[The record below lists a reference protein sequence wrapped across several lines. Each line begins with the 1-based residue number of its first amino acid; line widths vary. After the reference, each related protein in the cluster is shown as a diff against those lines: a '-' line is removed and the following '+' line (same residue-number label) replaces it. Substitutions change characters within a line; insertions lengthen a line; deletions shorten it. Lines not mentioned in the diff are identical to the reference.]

1 MEPTP
6 AATKKFTDYY
16 HGQQDGTGPAP
27 SDLPDGGPRA
37 SKLHAGVGDLLAG
50 KPAPSA
56 TDTPAAPTGVDS
68 DVWAKAQES
77 AHDPSS
83 ADYDLA
89 SALLVVAQQLADLK
103 GSQA

>member
-6 AATKKFTDYY
+6 SQTKKFTDYY
-16 HGQQDGTGPAP
+16 HGQVDGTGPKPAGP
-27 SDLPDGGPRA
+27 TRPGQKMRDGISA
-37 SKLHAGVGDLLAG
+37 LLAG
-50 KPAPSA
+50 KPAP
-56 TDTPAAPTGVDS
+56 TDQPDAPAGVDS

-77 AHDPSS
+77 AHDPES

-103 GSQA
+103 GSQQ

>member
-6 AATKKFTDYY
+6 SQTKKFTDYY
-16 HGQQDGTGPAP
+16 HGQVDGTGPKP

-37 SKLHAGVGDLLAG
+37 SKLHRGMSDLLAG
-50 KPAPSA
+50 KPAP
-56 TDTPAAPTGVDS
+56 TDTPAAPSGVDS

-83 ADYDLA
+83 PDYDLA
-89 SALLVVAQQLADLK
+89 SALLDLAQQLADLQK
-103 GSQA
+103 GSSQQ